1 MQPPRRRTLLS
12 LAVATTAAV
21 TGGALVTAGAAV
33 GGGTPSA
40 APLQAAA
47 VYPPL
52 PADVRPVDTSRPT
65 TVVGRGSAA
74 TCTET
79 ALRAAVAK
87 GGVVRF
93 NCGSEIATIRITRT
107 LVAPAEVNTV
117 IDGRSRIVLDGG
129 GQTQI
134 LRATRQNF
142 RANDRYLA
150 VQSLRMIGG
159 RSVGAGFRPRD
170 GQKKCAWGYKEGGGG
185 AIYTRDVNVRAW
197 GVTFLSNRGP
207 SIGPDVAGG
216 AIYVVGTKRLIVTH
230 SVFRGNSASNGG
242 AIGALHAEAHIYNT
256 VFETNRATGILANFG
271 GAKGC
276 PVFNHEEQGGAG
288 GLGGAF
294 YSDGFDPGDRFSGVR
309 MTANRSGDLGG
320 AVFRSAYWGLLPN
333 VAKQNISWVSSTFER
348 NISPVGGGGAA
359 YVNNSKFV
367 LRNVAFTDNNAGS
380 GDGGGL
386 KITGVTVDAAD
397 VSFTRNKSVWGGGVA
412 HWQGGPE
419 GAGRASR
426 ITFSNNT
433 PNDYVGDFPR

>member
-1 MQPPRRRTLLS
+1 MRPPRRRILLS
-12 LAVATTAAV
+12 VAVATTAALS
-21 TGGALVTAGAAV
+21 GGALVTAGSAV

-40 APLQAAA
+40 APLQAAL
-47 VYPPL
+47 YPPL

-93 NCGSEIATIRITRT
+93 NCGTAVTTIRITRT
-107 LVAPAEVNTV
+107 LVAPAEINTV
-117 IDGRSRIVLDGG
+117 IDGRNRIVLDGG

-170 GQKKCAWGYKEGGGG
+170 GQKKCAWGYKTGGGG
-185 AIYTRDVNVRAW
+185 AIYTQDVNLRLWA
-197 GVTFLSNRGP
+197 VTFDNNRGP
-207 SIGPDVAGG
+207 YLGPDVAGG
-216 AIYVVGTKRLIVTH
+216 AVYVVGAKRLTVAH
-230 SVFRGNSASNGG
+230 SLFRGNSASNGG
-242 AIGALHAEAHIYNT
+242 AIGALHVESRIYNSI
-256 VFETNRATGILANFG
+256 FYNNRATGMLANFG
-271 GAKGC
+271 GATGC

-333 VAKQNISWVSSTFER
+333 VAKQTISWASSTFER
-348 NISPVGGGGAA
+348 NYSPVGGGGAA
-359 YVNNSKFV
+359 YVNNSRFV
-367 LRNVAFTDNNAGS
+367 LRSVAFTDNNSGS

-386 KITGVTVDAAD
+386 KITGVTVDAAG

-419 GAGRASR
+419 GRGTATS
-426 ITFSNNT
+426 ITFTGNT
-433 PNDYVGDFPR
+433 PNPYVGDWPR